1 MFSNATAISGV
12 TSLFDVS
19 VIFHMPEFY
28 VREIYIEFM
37 EKWNS
42 TGGVAGVREKYM
54 ISVMVANWVTD
65 TDYPNVSEY
74 FQEVSLQNGI

>member
-1 MFSNATAISGV
+1 MFSNATAISAV

-19 VIFHMPEFY
+19 VIFHLPEFY

>member
-19 VIFHMPEFY
+19 VIFHLPESY